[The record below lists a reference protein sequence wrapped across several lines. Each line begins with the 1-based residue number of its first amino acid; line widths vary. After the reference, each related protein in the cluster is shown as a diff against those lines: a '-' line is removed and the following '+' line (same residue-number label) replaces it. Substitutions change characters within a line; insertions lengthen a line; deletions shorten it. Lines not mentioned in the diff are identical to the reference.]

1 MPKLIRSTAYR
12 VAIVYS
18 AAFAL
23 AISLLGAALY
33 FAFHHALLD
42 QLDSR
47 LGNEAIELTMQYRSG
62 GLASLKK
69 AISERE
75 QAGLS
80 GELGYA
86 VFDAAGHR
94 IAGQMDTPRPAPGTQ
109 DIVFIDPREGPDAA
123 RADTRALAG
132 DLTLVVAAD
141 RAPVEQ
147 IDATVF
153 SLLLAGFGAV
163 LVIGLGGGLV
173 LGAYLRTRLG
183 RISTAAEA
191 IMAGDLTQRMAL
203 SGRNDEFDRLSATL
217 NAMLDRI
224 AALLDNLRQVSND
237 IAHDL
242 RTPLSRLRTGLEK
255 ALGDDSDPAA
265 AKCAIQ
271 EALGKTDEL
280 LALFSAILR
289 ISEIESQ
296 KLEQSLL
303 GFDLSA
309 DLQELCQSFA
319 APIEES
325 GRELRWHIEP
335 NIGIHGNRELLAQ
348 AVVNLIEN
356 AQKHTP
362 AGTKIS
368 VTLER
373 AAERI
378 RLTVADDGPGVDA
391 ADRDRIAGRF
401 IRLEGAR
408 TTPGHGL
415 GLNLAAAVAA
425 LHHAELR
432 FSDNAPGLR
441 ATLDFPGRRV
451 DRRGAESRRRGTAD
465 PVK

>member
-1 MPKLIRSTAYR
+1 MADRPRLIRSAAYR

-33 FAFHHALLD
+33 FAFHRALLD

-47 LGNEAIELTMQYRSG
+47 LGNEAIELSMEYRSG
-62 GLASLKK
+62 GFASLKK
-69 AISERE
+69 AIDERE
-75 QAGLS
+75 RAGLS

-94 IAGQMDTPRPAPGTQ
+94 VAGHMDTPKPAPGTR
-109 DIVFIDPREGPDAA
+109 DIVFVDPHEGPDPA
-123 RADTRALAG
+123 RAETRALPG

-141 RAPVEQ
+141 RAPVER
-147 IDATVF
+147 IDATMF
-153 SLLLAGFGAV
+153 SLLLAGLGAV
-163 LVIGLGGGLV
+163 LVLGLGGGLV
-173 LGAYLRTRLG
+173 LGTYLRTRLG

-191 IMAGDLTQRMAL
+191 IMAGDLTQRMAV
-203 SGRNDEFDRLSATL
+203 SGSNDEFDRLSATL

-255 ALGDDSDPAA
+255 ALGDDADAIA
-265 AKCAIQ
+265 AKGAI
-271 EALGKTDEL
+271 EVALRKTDEL

-289 ISEIESQ
+289 ISEIESHR
-296 KLEQSLL
+296 LEPSLL

-309 DLQELCQSFA
+309 DLQELCQSLA

-325 GRELRWHIEP
+325 GRELHWRIEP
-335 NIGIHGNRELLAQ
+335 NIEIHGNRELIAQ

-362 AGTKIS
+362 AGTKIN

-373 AAERI
+373 ATDRI
-378 RLTVADDGPGVDA
+378 RLRVADDGPGVDA
-391 ADRDRIAGRF
+391 ADRGRIAGRF
-401 IRLEGAR
+401 IRLEQAR

-415 GLNLAAAVAA
+415 GLNLVAAIAA
-425 LHHAELR
+425 LHHAELH
-432 FSDNAPGLR
+432 FSDNAPGLCV
-441 ATLDFPGRRV
+441 TLDFP
-451 DRRGAESRRRGTAD
+451 EPTL
-465 PVK
+465 P